1 MKNFWNRVFAS
12 RGAKAAGG
20 AVAAAA
26 VLAVASVAGATGVIT
41 SAFAS
46 ETTSLTTYMG
56 LAAALV
62 VLLLGLGVGVRL
74 LVKWVKIAIA
84 KN

>member
-1 MKNFWNRVFAS
+1 MKNFLNRVFAS
-12 RGAKAAGG
+12 RTAKAIAAAG
-20 AVAAAA
+20 AFASVAAVSAT
-26 VLAVASVAGATGVIT
+26 AGATGVIT

-46 ETTSLTTYMG
+46 ETTDLTAYMG

-62 VLLLGLGVGVRL
+62 IVLLGLGVGIRL